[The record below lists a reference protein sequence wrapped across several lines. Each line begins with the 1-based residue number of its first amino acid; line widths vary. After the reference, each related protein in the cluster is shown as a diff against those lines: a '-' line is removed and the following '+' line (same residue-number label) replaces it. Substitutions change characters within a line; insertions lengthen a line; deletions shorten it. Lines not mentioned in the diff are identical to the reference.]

1 MIRTRPLQSPSN
13 DLNYVDTWLQSTP
26 VQTITNEYVGSNTTQ
41 ENFLYG
47 IEKSYVCIIYYTYIL
62 YIYYKHY
69 TYYRILKSKGF
80 NTRLPGKIQL
90 QPIISVTIYSLTP
103 AIRNQILNYKETI
116 RSIILDDEI
125 SFSSSARTWDCE
137 RSTFMM
143 KIMETLNLKV
153 F

>member
-1 MIRTRPLQSPSN
+1 MESKNLM
-13 DLNYVDTWLQSTP
+13 YV
-26 VQTITNEYVGSNTTQ
+26 
-41 ENFLYG
+41 
-47 IEKSYVCIIYYTYIL
+47 
-62 YIYYKHY
+62 YYKHY

-90 QPIISVTIYSLTP
+90 QPIISVTTYSLTP

-116 RSIILDDEI
+116 QSIILDDEI
-125 SFSSSARTWDCE
+125 SFSSSAGTWDCE
-137 RSTFMM
+137 RSTFHTFMK

>member
-1 MIRTRPLQSPSN
+1 MESKNLM
-13 DLNYVDTWLQSTP
+13 YV
-26 VQTITNEYVGSNTTQ
+26 
-41 ENFLYG
+41 
-47 IEKSYVCIIYYTYIL
+47 
-62 YIYYKHY
+62 YYKHY